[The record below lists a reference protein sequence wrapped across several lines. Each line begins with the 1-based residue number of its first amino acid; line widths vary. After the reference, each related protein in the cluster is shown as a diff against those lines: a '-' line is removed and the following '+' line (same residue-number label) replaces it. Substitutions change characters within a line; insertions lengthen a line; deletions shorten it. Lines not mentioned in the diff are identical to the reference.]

1 MMNDTMTPRTELQQL
16 MDEYCDY
23 HKDVYGVKAR
33 WIYEQEVTVEE
44 LKGMLGFLE
53 RQYLIEAEQEKQRTA
68 RAEQAA
74 REQIKILM
82 QYGAQDVATAIRWLH
97 EAQDTCGDNR
107 FLDFD
112 LGCEYGFIDGLL
124 KNGL

>member
-1 MMNDTMTPRTELQQL
+1 MNDTMTARTELQEL
-16 MDEYCDY
+16 MDEYCDF

-33 WIYEQEVTVEE
+33 WIYGQQVTVEE
-44 LKGMLGFLE
+44 MKRMLDSLSREFRVQEEL
-53 RQYLIEAEQEKQRTA
+53 EKQRTA
-68 RAEQAA
+68 RAEEAA
-74 REQIKILM
+74 REQVRTLM
-82 QYGAQDVATAIRWLH
+82 KYGAQDVAMAIRWLH
-97 EAQDTCGDNR
+97 EAQGTEGDNR

>member
-1 MMNDTMTPRTELQQL
+1 MIATEITPRTELQQL

-33 WIYEQEVTVEE
+33 WIYNSGVTVAE
-44 LKGMLGFLE
+44 LKKMLASLEQSYYEQAELE
-53 RQYLIEAEQEKQRTA
+53 RKQTA
-68 RAEQAA
+68 RNEQAA
-74 REQIKILM
+74 WEQIKQFMAL
-82 QYGAQDVATAIRWLH
+82 GAKDVAMAIRWMH
-97 EAQDTCGDNR
+97 DAHDTEGDNR

-112 LGCEYGFIDGLL
+112 LCCSYGFIENIL

>member
-1 MMNDTMTPRTELQQL
+1 MIATEMTPRTELQQL

-33 WIYEQEVTVEE
+33 WIYEREVTVEE
-44 LKGMLGFLE
+44 MKRMLDSLSREYRVQVEIE
-53 RQYLIEAEQEKQRTA
+53 RQRTA
-68 RAEQAA
+68 RAEEAA
-74 REQIKILM
+74 RAQIRTLM
-82 QYGAQDVATAIRWLH
+82 QYGAQDVAMAIRWLH
-97 EAQDTCGDNR
+97 EAQETEGDNR

-112 LGCEYGFIDGLL
+112 MGCEYGFFDGLL